1 MSRTRI
7 PFLNSLR
14 FTPYDQILPEGVNN
28 YTPDIGMF
36 WAQKRDY
43 ETGLNYCYK
52 AQRADSIGVFVD
64 SLNDNLIAYLVD
76 NNGVIVT
83 PFSAS
88 PGHSTIAGNTVEI
101 DTTVYAY
108 NSYFFRLEGFGD
120 TIPDGVYF
128 LVLELSGF
136 ASGDAP
142 TEKFISEPISVKA
155 DGHKGTMLI
164 EYADSRNRQD
174 VYTSEYFSM
183 RVESILQLTD
193 MPTSV
198 VQFQDQNNQT
208 KIISA
213 IPKRQFTFTAGGVD
227 ASGDS
232 RGVPAYVADK
242 IARIMC
248 CEEIYIDKV
257 RYIRAGEAGIKINRY
272 EKYTGV
278 SCSIEVQ
285 EFRIDSQ
292 LVYKPEGEYTVFTYS
307 EGVTDF
313 AVWPF
318 TLTTTEA
325 SYTTPKRII
334 RISAGDAALYTEEL
348 NALGFPGIFYFLGRS
363 LIYRLTRGEYV
374 TDLYII
380 YSAFTG
386 YQDRRTNAMLMEG
399 YFRYWVEKTVSGAE
413 RTLLCRLQVVG
424 TLGMQVQGIVLTSG
438 LTTTYPYSPIDCFE
452 ALGVFNGD
460 LTLPSAFNGFT
471 EVSWYYR
478 KVLNPSESYFLSI
491 DFDAPTSGI
500 SLAPS
505 PSRQASG
512 SMPTSL
518 KRLVWVNQRR
528 ARKMDFL
535 VQDCTNLEQLQIS
548 VSPLMDGFNQNP
560 FLDNKPNFTLFYLS
574 YCDLWTA
581 VLNDFLVNFFY
592 INTPVRAST
601 SLKIWSLNINPTSP
615 WYTSSS
621 TTARNALISEGWS
634 VPTS

>member
-1 MSRTRI
+1 
-7 PFLNSLR
+7 
-14 FTPYDQILPEGVNN
+14 
-28 YTPDIGMF
+28 MF

-52 AQRADSIGVFVD
+52 VQRADSIGVFVD
-64 SLNDNLIAYLVD
+64 SLNDSLLADLVD
-76 NNGVIVT
+76 NNGIQGT

-88 PGHSTIAGNTVEI
+88 PGPSTIAGNIVEI
-101 DTTVYAY
+101 DTTVYTY

-136 ASGDAP
+136 APGDAP

-183 RVESILQLTD
+183 RVESVLQLTD

-232 RGVPAYVADK
+232 RGIPAYVADK

-272 EKYTGV
+272 EKYTGI

-285 EFRIDSQ
+285 EFKIDSQ

-318 TLTTTEA
+318 TLTTTAA

-334 RISAGDAALYTEEL
+334 RVDAGDAALYTEEL
-348 NALGFPGIFYFLGRS
+348 NALGFPGVFYFLGRS

-374 TDLYII
+374 TDLYTV
-380 YSAFTG
+380 YLEG
-386 YQDRRTNAMLMEG
+386 GERRGFNDMLLEG
-399 YFRYWVEKTVSGAE
+399 NFSYWVEKTVSGAE
-413 RTLLCRLQVVG
+413 RTLNCSVALNIPNRVG
-424 TLGMQVQGIVLTSG
+424 IIGDRG
-438 LTTTYPYSPIDCFE
+438 LEASYPYEVLDFAALAGLSDC
-452 ALGVFNGD
+452 AV
-460 LTLPSAFNGFT
+460 TYPSAFNGFVKT
-471 EVSWYYR
+471 TWYY
-478 KVLNPSESYFLSI
+478 KVHPERYHLLIS
-491 DFDAPTSGI
+491 FDAPTSGI

-505 PSRQASG
+505 GSRQATG
-512 SMPTSL
+512 SMPSDLRQLT
-518 KRLVWVNQRR
+518 WTNQRR

-535 VQDCTNLEQLQIS
+535 VADCASLERLQIS

-560 FLDNKPNFTLFYLS
+560 FVGNKPNFTLFYLS

-592 INTPVRAST
+592 TNTPVRTST
-601 SLKIWSLNINPTSP
+601 GFKIWSLNINPASP

-621 TTARNALISEGWS
+621 TTARNALVSEGWS